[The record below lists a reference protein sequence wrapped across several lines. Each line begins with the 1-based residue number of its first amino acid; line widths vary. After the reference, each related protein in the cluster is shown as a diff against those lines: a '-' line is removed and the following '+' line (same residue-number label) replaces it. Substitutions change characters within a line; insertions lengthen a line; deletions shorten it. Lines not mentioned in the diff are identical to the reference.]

1 MSNNVKVLESSSLVP
16 RLRGL
21 KEIFILALAEVET
34 LGGLEDPRGLEEL
47 LIGFILL
54 VE

>member
-1 MSNNVKVLESSSLVP
+1 
-16 RLRGL
+16 L

-34 LGGLEDPRGLEEL
+34 LGGLEDPRGFEEL